1 MSLEPSIFF
10 DEVNERQ
17 GVFHRR
23 TFILGGF
30 AGLGTLALIGRL
42 TDLQVIEAARYQ
54 SLSNSNQ
61 FNFRLRP
68 PPRGRV
74 LDRNGVELASNRPN
88 FRVLYR
94 KGEAKTAKGDHSHV
108 EAMIDKVAALIP
120 ITDQKRASLL
130 REIVNAPKATPIA
143 LANDLSWDEFTRINV
158 RAPELPGVSADM
170 SDSRVY
176 PFGGA
181 FAHVIGY
188 VAKVSAEDVAKE
200 TGPDGKQDRL
210 LLDPGFRIG
219 KQGVEKSLDH
229 PLRGVPGGQKVEV
242 DSIGRVIREDPAGD
256 IHAIPGKDVVLTLD
270 ADIQNRA
277 LEVFGEDSGGAV
289 MMDVRTGD
297 VLCMLSAPS
306 FDANH
311 FVSGIPGPEYRAL
324 ADYERKPLLDKA
336 LTGTYPP
343 GSTFKTMV
351 ALTALENGFDPK
363 HTFTCGGSFAFGN
376 HVFKCDKHHGTLDLH
391 QAIVTSCDVYFY
403 QTALFC
409 GPDKL
414 AGIARHFGL
423 GQIFDI
429 GIPGQKAGVVPDQ
442 AWKAKRFAKQGKEAQ
457 RWWPGE
463 TPSMGIG
470 QGYTN
475 INALQSCVMVARLAN
490 GKKALNPRLIR
501 SIGGIEQPR
510 GSNVPDLPVNPDHIA
525 FVRAAMA
532 DVVAATVANAT
543 GRQAQLG
550 LDPIMM
556 AGKTGTAQAHNYG
569 AGHGAHGA
577 QGAWSLRD
585 HAWFVAFAPADDP
598 RYAIS
603 VIVEHGG
610 FGGEAAAPKARE
622 IMRVALLKD
631 PEVRARIERPMPMP
645 KIDPGVPLDG
655 AAPPP
660 PEDLPGAP
668 AQGPSGQQLQNPVV
682 PDPPA

>member
-30 AGLGTLALIGRL
+30 AGLGALALTGRL
-42 TDLQVIEAARYQ
+42 ADLQVVEGTRYQ
-54 SLSNSNQ
+54 LLSNSNQ

-68 PPRGRV
+68 PPRGRI
-74 LDRNGVELASNRPN
+74 LDRNGIEIASNRPN
-88 FRVLYR
+88 FRVLFR
-94 KGEAKTAKGDHSHV
+94 KGETKDVAGTL
-108 EAMIDKVAALIP
+108 DKVSELIP
-120 ITDQKRASLL
+120 LNDAKKASLL
-130 REIVNAPKATPIA
+130 KEIANTPKSTPVAI
-143 LANDLSWDEFTRINV
+143 ANDLSWDEFTRVNV
-158 RAPELPGVSADM
+158 RAPELPGVAADM
-170 SDSRVY
+170 NEARVY

-188 VAKVSAEDVAKE
+188 VAKVSAEDVAREK
-200 TGPDGKQDRL
+200 GPDGKPDRL

-219 KQGVEKSLDH
+219 KQGVEKALDIQ
-229 PLRGVPGGQKVEV
+229 LRGHPGGQKVEV
-242 DSIGRVIREDPAGD
+242 DSVGRVIREDPAGD

-277 LEVFGEDSGGAV
+277 LEVFGSDSGAAV

-311 FVSGIPGPEYRAL
+311 FVSGIPSAEYRAL
-324 ADYERKPLLDKA
+324 ADYDHKPLLDKA
-336 LTGTYPP
+336 ITGTYPP

-363 HTFTCGGSFAFGN
+363 RTYVCNGAFAFGN

-391 QAIVTSCDVYFY
+391 GAIVTSCDVYFY
-403 QTALFC
+403 QAALFC
-409 GPDKL
+409 GPDKI
-414 AGIARHFGL
+414 AEIARNFGL
-423 GQIFDI
+423 GHIFDI
-429 GIPGQKAGVVPDQ
+429 GIPGQKVGVVPDQ

-475 INALQSCVMVARLAN
+475 INALQSCVMVSRLAN
-490 GKKALNPRLIR
+490 GKKALHPRLIR
-501 SIGGIEQPR
+501 SIGGVEQPR
-510 GSNVPDLPVNPDHIA
+510 GSAVEDLPVNPQHLE
-525 FVRAAMA
+525 FVRKAMA
-532 DVVAATVANAT
+532 DVVSSGTAATTAK
-543 GRQAQLG
+543 LG
-550 LDPIMM
+550 LDPIVM
-556 AGKTGTAQAHNYG
+556 AGKTGTAQAHTYG
-569 AGHGAHGA
+569 GGHGAHGA
-577 QGAWSLRD
+577 VGAWALRD

-610 FGGEAAAPKARE
+610 FGADAAAPKARE

-631 PEVRARIERPMPMP
+631 PEVRARIEQPLPMP
-645 KIDPGVPLDG
+645 KMDPSATTEG

-660 PEDLPGAP
+660 PTDIPGAP
-668 AQGPSGQQLQNPVV
+668 QQGPTGQQLQNPVN
-682 PDPPA
+682 PDPTQ